1 MFVSIVLPFPPSF
14 LRAFFFFNLLLAV
27 EKSDTFAFLIIA
39 LFVVVFGLFFFFFP
53 SSSLIWQLCKVLL
66 NQFAQPFGSVGGKP
80 VLKGAIWLQLQ
91 VKCWVSSGRE
101 VGRTSDR
108 RWGKSCSSPLR
119 GS

>member
-39 LFVVVFGLFFFFFP
+39 LFVVVFGLFFFFP